1 MEYAVKNELL
11 SIFYRANKDFLI
23 KDESN
28 ILRDVSERSLCASLK
43 SQLEKHLDN
52 TRFREYYV
60 DAEYNRNEDKIKAIL
75 TDRGTSREAK
85 VKVVCDLIVHSR
97 GEKPKDNLIAIEMKK
112 RGRDLEKIK
121 SDADRLMA
129 LTNKQS
135 SNFHWE
141 GSIDLETVSDYEL
154 GILYII
160 DTKHREIELRFFST
174 GIEVG
179 KSTYSFEYY
188 KTYNK

>member
-1 MEYAVKNELL
+1 MDYAIKNELL
-11 SIFYRANKDFLI
+11 SVFYRANRDFLI

-28 ILRDVSERSLCASLK
+28 IIRDVSERSLCASLK
-43 SQLEKHLDN
+43 SQLEKHLEN
-52 TRFREYYV
+52 TLFRDYYV
-60 DAEYNRNEDKIKAIL
+60 DTEYNRNGDKIKAVL
-75 TDRGTSREAK
+75 TERGTSREAK
-85 VKVVCDLIVHSR
+85 VTVVCDLIVHSR

-112 RGRDLEKIK
+112 RGSDLEKIK

-135 SNFHWE
+135 NNFHWE

-160 DTKHREIELRFFST
+160 DRKLREIELRFFSD

-188 KTYNK
+188 KSFNN